1 MKTRSAQANPGVSS
15 NHREIARRSLRVAG
29 MAVFAI
35 AVLFAATA
43 MPVFSQQ
50 TAQTTSIPGVT
61 CVIGMQNHKPSSK
74 GTLSVLPTGLEFKTD
89 KNTTVISTA
98 SITDIF
104 VGNQSRQN
112 VTGAGKVVTMGI
124 PYGGGRLVSLFS
136 HKVQVLTVEYT
147 DSNGGFHGAIFV
159 LPQGEATV
167 YKDELVK
174 QGAKVTEHVEPPA
187 PPKEEQ
193 KP

>member
-15 NHREIARRSLRVAG
+15 NHGEIVRRSIRVAG
-29 MAVFAI
+29 LAAFAI
-35 AVLFAATA
+35 AVVFAAIA

-50 TAQTTSIPGVT
+50 PAQTTSIPGVQ
-61 CVIGMQNHKPSSK
+61 CVIGMQNHKPNSK
-74 GTLSVLPTGLEFKTD
+74 GTLSLVPTGLEFKTD
-89 KNTTVISTA
+89 KDTTSISTS

-104 VGNQSRQN
+104 VGNQSRQD

-124 PYGGGRLVSLFS
+124 PYGGSRIVSLFS
-136 HKVQVLTVEYT
+136 HKVQVLTVEFT

-159 LPQGEATV
+159 LPQGEASV
-167 YKDELVK
+167 YKDQLVK
-174 QGAKVTEHVEPPA
+174 QGAKVTEHVEPPE
-187 PPKEEQ
+187 PPKEEK

>member
-1 MKTRSAQANPGVSS
+1 MKKRSAQLNPGVSS
-15 NHREIARRSLRVAG
+15 NLREIVRRSLRVAG
-29 MAVFAI
+29 TAAFAI

-50 TAQTTSIPGVT
+50 PAQTTSIPGVK
-61 CVIGMQNHKPSSK
+61 CVIGVENHKPNST
-74 GTLSVLPTGLEFKTD
+74 GTLSVLPTGLEFKTEKTKSD
-89 KNTTVISTA
+89 IPTA

-124 PYGGGRLVSLFS
+124 PYGGGRIVSLFS

-147 DSNGGFHGAIFV
+147 DSNGAFHGAIFV
-159 LPQGEATV
+159 LPQGEASM
-167 YKDELVK
+167 YKDQLVK